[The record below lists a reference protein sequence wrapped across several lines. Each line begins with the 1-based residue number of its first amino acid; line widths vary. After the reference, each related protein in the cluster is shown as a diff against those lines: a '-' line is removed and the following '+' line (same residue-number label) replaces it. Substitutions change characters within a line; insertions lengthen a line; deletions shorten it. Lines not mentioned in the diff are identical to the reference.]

1 MIGESLYGEALRGIA
16 FQAVAVETPDI
27 LSLSSSLSLID

>member
-1 MIGESLYGEALRGIA
+1 MMREALHGEALRGNA
-16 FQAVAVETPDI
+16 FQAVSVETPDI

>member
-1 MIGESLYGEALRGIA
+1 MGEALHGEALQGIA

-27 LSLSSSLSLID
+27 LSLSSFLSLID